1 LQHAFVENHTHS
13 YETYLSSFVFFYL
26 SQLVVL
32 RLIQGSR
39 TLTGVVF
46 SFSNTR
52 FPCLTEWPCA
62 HCCRWRDAFGIVF
75 DIDGVLLRGKTPIEG
90 ASAAL
95 KRLHGEGPGAVHMI
109 GRKAGK
115 LKSFDTD

>member
-1 LQHAFVENHTHS
+1 MV
-13 YETYLSSFVFFYL
+13 LSIS
-26 SQLVVL
+26 S
-32 RLIQGSR
+32 
-39 TLTGVVF
+39 
-46 SFSNTR
+46 TR
-52 FPCLTEWPCA
+52 FPCLTELPGA
-62 HCCRWRDAFGIVF
+62 HYCRWLHSFGIVF

-95 KRLHGEGPGAVHMI
+95 KRLHGEGPGAVHII